1 MQIFPVF
8 AAVLPMRGPRMFNS
22 INGEITFKDEERLF
36 LCSGAVEWEMLISR
50 TSCDDLPEVG
60 QNAKV
65 YVFLYHRDDQMRL
78 YGFSQRLERDVFLD
92 LLKVEG
98 VGPRQALKILSGV
111 QVGSFIE
118 ALEAEDLELLS
129 TIPGIGRKTAQ
140 KIMLKLKGRLKVS
153 TPAGISLE
161 EDITNALV
169 GMGFDRRSARSAVSS
184 AARSLRDRQL
194 SREELERELFK
205 SAVSQLSGGSQSDA
219 GAAGDAVQS
228 APERE
233 EPSGGGEQ

>member
-1 MQIFPVF
+1 V
-8 AAVLPMRGPRMFNS
+8 FNS
-22 INGEITFKDEERLF
+22 ISGEITFKDEERLF
-36 LCSGAVEWEMLISR
+36 LSSGAVEWEIHVSR
-50 TSCDDLPEVG
+50 TSSDDLPEVG
-60 QNAKV
+60 QSAKV

-78 YGFSQRLERDVFLD
+78 YGFSQSLERDVFLD

-111 QVGSFIE
+111 EVGRFID

-129 TIPGIGRKTAQ
+129 TIPGIGKKTAQ

-184 AARSLRDRQL
+184 AARTLREREL
-194 SREELERELFK
+194 KTEELERELFK
-205 SAVSQLSGGSQSDA
+205 NALAQLSAGSQAAQGSA
-219 GAAGDAVQS
+219 GATVQTG
-228 APERE
+228 AEGK
-233 EPSGGGEQ
+233 EPGGKGTQ

>member
-1 MQIFPVF
+1 
-8 AAVLPMRGPRMFNS
+8 MFNS
-22 INGEITFKDEERLF
+22 ISGEITFKDEERLF
-36 LCSGAVEWEMLISR
+36 LCSGSVEWEMHISR
-50 TSCDDLPEVG
+50 SSCDDLPEVG
-60 QNAKV
+60 QSAKV

-78 YGFSQRLERDVFLD
+78 YGFSQSLERDVFLD

-111 QVGSFIE
+111 EVGRFID

-129 TIPGIGRKTAQ
+129 TIPGIGKKTAQ

-161 EDITNALV
+161 EDISNALV

-194 SREELERELFK
+194 GSEELERELFK
-205 SAVSQLSGGSQSDA
+205 SALSQASGGSQSAA
-219 GAAGDAVQS
+219 GGTGDAVQPGS
-228 APERE
+228 ETE
-233 EPSGGGEQ
+233 EPSGGGP